1 MIILNND
8 AGLPVDGDTRTGAGQ
23 GSSELFYYWALD
35 MKPWKSFVAIVLLCA
50 AVFPIL
56 SHAQAYPSRPIQIVV
71 PGTPGITADILARLL
86 GTKISQR
93 WNVPVVVDN
102 KVGAGGIIG
111 MQAVANAEPD
121 GYTFLFA
128 NTSYGALAALTPKL
142 PYDPTKSF
150 APVSLVGTSA
160 MTLVVTNKFPANNV
174 REFVEQV
181 KKQPGIFNYASP
193 GIGSIQNLAM
203 ELLKQETGIN
213 LVHVPY
219 KGAAGELTDIVA
231 GHVQA
236 AVVSLPTA
244 APFVQSGKM
253 RMLAVMGRDR
263 VSQFPQVPTMVEAG
277 VANMVVETWYGVMA
291 PAGTP
296 PAVIAKMNAE
306 INNLLTH
313 ADVKE
318 AMAKQGINPVGG
330 KPEKFDALIRGEI
343 KMWTQVVTRGKI
355 VAE

>member
-1 MIILNND
+1 MKSNK
-8 AGLPVDGDTRTGAGQ
+8 
-23 GSSELFYYWALD
+23 LFA
-35 MKPWKSFVAIVLLCA
+35 AIGLLCA
-50 AVFPIL
+50 VLFPIL
-56 SHAQAYPSRPIQIVV
+56 SHAQAYPSRAIQFIV
-71 PGTPGITADILARLL
+71 PGTAGITSDVLARLL

-102 KVGAGGIIG
+102 KVGAGGIVG
-111 MQAVANAEPD
+111 TQAVAKAEPD

-128 NTSYGALAALTPKL
+128 NTSFGALAALNPKL
-142 PYDPTKSF
+142 PYDPIKNF
-150 APVSLVGTSA
+150 APVSLLGTSA
-160 MTLVVTNKFPANNV
+160 MTLVITNKFPANNV

-181 KKQPGIFNYASP
+181 KKQPGVFNYASP

-219 KGAAGELTDIVA
+219 KGSAGVLNDIAA

-236 AVVSLPTA
+236 SIVSLPSA
-244 APFVQSGKM
+244 APLVQSGKM
-253 RMLAVMGRDR
+253 RMLAVLGRER
-263 VSQFPQVPTMVEAG
+263 VPQFPQVPTMAEAG
-277 VANMVVETWYGVMA
+277 MGNMVVETWSGVMA

-306 INNLLTH
+306 INNLLTLP
-313 ADVKE
+313 DVKE
-318 AMAKQGINPVGG
+318 AMAKQGIDPVGG
-330 KPEKFDALIRGEI
+330 KPEKFDTLVRTEI